1 MIVISATEASRNLP
15 DLIAR
20 AARGEDVVLTE
31 HGNAVARI
39 VSAKRGAM
47 PLLDN
52 AIGQL
57 LALRAGTRLDGLDWR
72 DLRDTGRA

>member
-31 HGNAVARI
+31 KGNAVARI

-47 PLLDN
+47 PAND
-52 AIGQL
+52 AIRQL